1 MKFEVVSSSLDGE
14 FDPLAQYFWNVSNG
28 LSPRFGDYDQKEN
41 QRRNEALIATIAEIA
56 DSISSGAGPVEL
68 DLASCANYTAE
79 SSVALCTLIDTL
91 IEHESSVQDSWDDED
106 VDSYEALGALVD
118 LLAQPQCPRPV
129 LWHLIN
135 KVSTFGTNWVCDDQ
149 KTPYLLYALGR
160 NPVIGDQG
168 FMAHLNK
175 YQSVSGEELVGTS
188 TAYDAFKNPSLTIAS
203 LEKLYCDYWY
213 DFDPDWAE
221 IHTAGASYQ
230 HPLRFKPRTQ
240 VGESGESSPSG
251 RIFALILAR
260 VFDELKLERSTWE
273 ELRTSGNKY
282 FRTIAFYWPKTPVNA
297 KSQLLKA
304 GVIELNAE
312 AEEFVNYS
320 FAHPYMSA
328 LSPALAQKPLP

>member
-1 MKFEVVSSSLDGE
+1 MKFEVVSSPLDEE

-41 QRRNEALIATIAEIA
+41 QRRNEALIATVSEIT
-56 DSISSGAGPVEL
+56 DSISSGDSPVEL

-91 IEHESSVQDSWDDED
+91 IEHESSVQDSWDDEG
-106 VDSYEALGALVD
+106 VDSYEALGALV
-118 LLAQPQCPRPV
+118 
-129 LWHLIN
+129 
-135 KVSTFGTNWVCDDQ
+135 
-149 KTPYLLYALGR
+149 
-160 NPVIGDQG
+160 
-168 FMAHLNK
+168 
-175 YQSVSGEELVGTS
+175 
-188 TAYDAFKNPSLTIAS
+188 
-203 LEKLYCDYWY
+203 
-213 DFDPDWAE
+213 
-221 IHTAGASYQ
+221 
-230 HPLRFKPRTQ
+230 
-240 VGESGESSPSG
+240 ESSPSG

-260 VFDELKLERSTWE
+260 VFDELKLERVTWE
-273 ELRTSGNKY
+273 DLRTSGNIY
-282 FRTIAFYWPKTPVNA
+282 LRTIAFYWPKTPVAA